1 MQINTSTVKQKKAKN
16 KSLLNICVIELTMY
30 NKLIYT
36 LKVKIM
42 FNIKV
47 L

>member
-1 MQINTSTVKQKKAKN
+1 MQINTSTVKQKKTKH
-16 KSLLNICVIELTMY
+16 KSLLNICVIELTIY

-36 LKVKIM
+36 FKVKIM

>member
-1 MQINTSTVKQKKAKN
+1 VQINTIKQREAKN
-16 KSLLNICVIELTMY
+16 KNLFNVYVIELTIY

-36 LKVKIM
+36 FKVKVT

-47 L
+47 QY